1 MHPSNIVRLGAL
13 CAGLVAVGCG
23 FSPGKPVS
31 GTGGTGN
38 IHISTGGG
46 GIGNFGGTTSGQGG
60 LTGQGGN
67 MACGA
72 VPKSS
77 AKLPPDILIV
87 LDASGSMNDDATNT
101 SCGNMGCGATS
112 KWALMTPAIN
122 QVVTDTQAEVN
133 WGLKFFAD
141 SGSCGVN
148 NNAAVPVAVNNSA
161 AIGTAIMGRTS
172 ANGGVSNGSST
183 PTRSAENAAVT
194 YLNGLAQTDQNPKF
208 IVLAT
213 DGLPN
218 CPASGNMNNDDS
230 TGAVAAVTAAKTA
243 GYPTFVVGIAT
254 AGGTAE
260 TTLNSMAAAGGYPQM
275 GAATQFYA
283 VTDTAGFANVL
294 RTLVGVAT
302 TCQYS
307 IPPPPTNDGTT
318 SREDIKV
325 TGGSGTN
332 DPEIPQDANNGWT
345 YTDNTHTSVTL
356 HGSSCDAVMAGTITT
371 VTIIFNC
378 HII

>member
-101 SCGNMGCGATS
+101 SCGNMGCGAMS

-275 GAATQFYA
+275 GGATQFYA